1 LGFSAAIPMFDRN
14 RGPIAEAEARRLKA
28 AAAFQATQADVISKS
43 ERSLA
48 VYTAALAELDEAAR
62 LEELAATRQR
72 AIRES
77 VRAGEDGRLELDDA
91 DIEHLI
97 ASRTELEAVARAQRA
112 LGDLEDAVQRPLT
125 PGDQLPAGA
134 TLEALGQ
141 RPEERP

>member
-1 LGFSAAIPMFDRN
+1 MFDRN

-48 VYTAALAELDEAAR
+48 VYAAALAELEEAAR